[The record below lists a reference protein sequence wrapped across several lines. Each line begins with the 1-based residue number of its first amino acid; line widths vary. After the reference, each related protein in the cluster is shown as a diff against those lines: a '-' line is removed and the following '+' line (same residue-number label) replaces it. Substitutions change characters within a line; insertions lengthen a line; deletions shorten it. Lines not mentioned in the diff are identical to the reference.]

1 MHLEILRVFCDLAE
15 LRSFSRTAEKHLLS
29 QSAVSQQL
37 GQLELAYKCQLV
49 NRKKR
54 PIELTKEGDLLHQA
68 AKDILDRHEQLKHEL
83 NALKRSSTSRINV
96 AAIFSIGMHTLP
108 DYVKKFMVS
117 YPDVHVHIE
126 YLSAAKIYELVLVGD
141 VDVGLVA
148 VPKRDKR
155 LDVYDFEDETLV
167 LACSPTHP
175 LAYESQ
181 IDIHRL
187 QFERFIAFE
196 KDVPT
201 RAWTDHILERY
212 NIVVRPVMEF
222 DNIETVKRAVELNSG
237 VSILPLSALLQEV
250 HGGTIKAVSFSN
262 ENFVR
267 PTGIIVRKGRI
278 LSQAGRYF
286 IELLRKKSKERIT
299 DAT

>member
-1 MHLEILRVFCDLAE
+1 MHIEMLKLFCDLADF
-15 LRSFSRTAEKHLLS
+15 RSFSKTAEKNLIS

-37 GQLELAYKCQLV
+37 AQLELIHKCQLI

-54 PIELTKEGDLLHQA
+54 PIELTKAGQLFYQA
-68 AKDILDRHEQLKHEL
+68 AKDILERHEHLKNEL
-83 NALKRSSTSRINV
+83 RMLQKTSVSRINV

-117 YPDVHVHIE
+117 YPNVNVHIE
-126 YLSAAKIYELVLVGD
+126 YFSAHRIYELVLAGD
-141 VDVGLVA
+141 VDIGLVA

-155 LDVYDFEDETLV
+155 LEVYDFEDELLV
-167 LACSPTHP
+167 LACSPKHS

-181 IDIHRL
+181 IDIHKL

-201 RAWTDHILERY
+201 RIWIDGILERY
-212 NIVVRPVMEF
+212 NISVRPVMEF
-222 DNIETVKRAVELNSG
+222 DNIETVKRAVEINSG
-237 VSILPLSALLQEV
+237 ISILPQSSILQELSD
-250 HGGTIKAVSFSN
+250 GTMKAINFSN
-262 ENFVR
+262 ERFIR
-267 PTGIIVRKGRI
+267 PTGIIVRKGKI

-286 IELLRKKSKERIT
+286 IELLKKK
-299 DAT
+299 A